1 MRDDT
6 TLAVRY
12 VGADHA
18 RRYLIQ
24 RGDGQFWT
32 GDGFSPT
39 QADAELFA
47 DKQLVQHTLR
57 GMMID
62 RYLGRPQRT
71 FRCEVAFTV
80 VGDNVEQMDEQVLKD
95 YLFRAINVNLDTA
108 AHGNGPIPDSYVLPQ
123 IKLAG
128 LTETRRPRR
137 LF

>member
-32 GDGFSPT
+32 GDGFSPV
-39 QADAELFA
+39 QANAELFA
-47 DKQLVQHTLR
+47 DKQGVQQTFRAMMFDEYR
-57 GMMID
+57 GKPM
-62 RYLGRPQRT
+62 RT
-71 FRCEVAFTV
+71 FRCEVEFVV
-80 VGDNVEQMDEQVLKD
+80 VGEEVEGMDVEVLND
-95 YLFRAINVNLDTA
+95 FLFKSIALNIDTA
-108 AHGNGPIPDSYVLPQ
+108 THGNGPMPGTYVLPQ
-123 IKLAG
+123 IRLAG
-128 LTETRRPRR
+128 LAETPRPRP